1 MTRACRRHP
10 PPRYAATSPIT
21 AAKTASPSAHLRI
34 RAARSVPLLPLL
46 VSRCRSTLCRL
57 ALSAC
62 SATAS
67 RLQQLRTLETT
78 RPHDNTPTGR
88 RSPGLF
94 CSLRSAPSHAL
105 QGWQGWQGWTCC
117 GMLDSMLQYNR
128 PRRRDEVADF
138 VAALRR
144 RLYLFAAVRL
154 ALCSRLPISS
164 RLPSAQ
170 TRATADAGAELT
182 HAGAQAQRMQRE
194 HAGHEQGQRRRGEAS
209 PRADVRGGWGVLM
222 I

>member
-10 PPRYAATSPIT
+10 PPRYAVTSPIT

-46 VSRCRSTLCRL
+46 VSRCRSTSCRL
-57 ALSAC
+57 VSSAC

-78 RPHDNTPTGR
+78 RPYDNTPTGR

-94 CSLRSAPSHAL
+94 VRFDPLPSHAL
-105 QGWQGWQGWTCC
+105 QGWQGGTCC

-138 VAALRR
+138 VAASGGDYTLSRLCGLRCVAAYLYLTACRAHKHAHQLTRGRADARR
-144 RLYLFAAVRL
+144 R
-154 ALCSRLPISS
+154 
-164 RLPSAQ
+164 
-170 TRATADAGAELT
+170 AG
-182 HAGAQAQRMQRE
+182 
-194 HAGHEQGQRRRGEAS
+194 
-209 PRADVRGGWGVLM
+209 V
-222 I
+222 